1 MGGTSVLRRVSF
13 HRLYKSRSS
22 SKADDTKTVED
33 RAVTLDQQQRP
44 LQQIPAPD
52 KQTVLLLHG
61 ARQPYE
67 LTEDYPVPA
76 LQNDSEALVKTQAI
90 GLNPIDWKSPDFNFA
105 IPELPYIS
113 GRELA
118 GEVVVSPRR
127 SSRLKVGDKVLAIS
141 TDYRDL
147 RKAAYQQYAVSPDY
161 NIVRLPPSLS
171 VEEGS
176 TLGVA
181 FVAAALGLGVCL
193 GLDFSTIL
201 AGPDLYTLVRQLP
214 PESLAADI
222 RQECLDNLRS
232 HDRAQ
237 PNDWIAIWGGSST
250 SANLTIQ
257 LARLAGLKTISIVD
271 AAKHGARLSNH
282 HAIRPDLLVDSH
294 DPKRAIEIIR
304 RNAGGRLRFAVD
316 TRGRDS
322 AVSLMHA
329 LDPNYK
335 TDDPAT
341 PASAATVLEKWKA
354 SDEDKKSE
362 ARTSPPSPPATPHT
376 ESLSDLSPPSA
387 HLVGLTGL
395 PKQAPPDGVVFHT
408 VPIKLFHEIPAVG
421 QALVEWLETLL
432 EQGLVTPP
440 DIIDVEKGFS
450 SINKGLD
457 RMRRGEISG
466 GKLVVRV
473 D

>member
-1 MGGTSVLRRVSF
+1 MGTSVFHRVSF
-13 HRLYKSRSS
+13 HRLYKSRST
-22 SKADDTKTVED
+22 SKPNDTKPAEARV
-33 RAVTLDQQQRP
+33 VTMDQQQQP
-44 LQQIPAPD
+44 LQPTPVPD
-52 KQTVLLLHG
+52 KQTVLLLHA

-67 LTEDYPVPA
+67 LADDYPVPA
-76 LQNDSEALVKTQAI
+76 LQDDSEALVRTQAI

-105 IPELPYIS
+105 IPQLPYIS

-118 GEVVVSPRR
+118 GEVVVSPRG

-147 RKAAYQQYAVSPDY
+147 RKAAYQQYAVCPDY
-161 NIVRLPPSLS
+161 NIVRLPRSLS

-181 FVAAALGLGVCL
+181 FVAAALGLGVCI

-201 AGPDLYTLVRQLP
+201 GGPDLYTLVRQLP
-214 PESLAADI
+214 AESLAADI

-237 PNDWIAIWGGSST
+237 PDDWIAIWGGSST

-257 LARLAGLKTISIVD
+257 LARLAGLKTISVVD
-271 AAKHGARLSNH
+271 TAKHGVRLSNH
-282 HAIRPDLLVDSH
+282 RAIRADLLVDSH
-294 DPKRAIEIIR
+294 DPQRAIEIIR

-322 AVSLMHA
+322 AVALMHA
-329 LDPNYK
+329 LDPNYVAE
-335 TDDPAT
+335 DPAT

-354 SDEDKKSE
+354 GDEDKDA
-362 ARTSPPSPPATPHT
+362 ARASPPSPPATPHA
-376 ESLSDLSPPSA
+376 ESLSDLTLPSA

-395 PKQAPPDGVVFHT
+395 PKQSPPDGVVFHT
-408 VPIKLFHEIPAVG
+408 VPIKLFHEVPAVG
-421 QALVEWLETLL
+421 QALVEWLERLL

-440 DIIDVEKGFS
+440 DIIDVEKGLG